1 MVLNMSEEFYISLF
15 DDPKT
20 DEANGEF
27 KKLFEK
33 FGADLKALRKKWE
46 DLGAKDT
53 AVSDHILATLADYID

>member
-1 MVLNMSEEFYISLF
+1 VVLNMSDEFYISLF

-33 FGADLKALRKKWE
+33 FGVDLKALRKKWE
-46 DLGAKDT
+46 DLGAEDT
-53 AVSDHILATLADYID
+53 EVGDHILSILADYID